1 MALSDY
7 IAWIENRGLGM
18 VADKNLKEVHATD
31 NDRIYPNPNLKE
43 TVGSGW
49 DNVKTTYA
57 VLINVANATDVRNVM
72 LRHRPPY
79 TNQDVIDAVAAY
91 NL

>member
-18 VADKNLKEVHATD
+18 VTDKCDIAMGYTAQLF
-31 NDRIYPNPNLKE
+31 PNPNLKE
-43 TVGSGW
+43 VVNGT
-49 DNVKTTYA
+49 VKTTYA
-57 VLINVANATDVRNVM
+57 VLINVANETDVRNVM

>member
-7 IAWIENRGLGM
+7 IACIENRGLGM
-18 VADKNLKEVHATD
+18 VTDKNLATLWID
-31 NDRIYPNPNLKE
+31 NPTHPNPNLKE
-43 TVGSGW
+43 SVGSGFGG
-49 DNVKTTYA
+49 VKTTYA
-57 VLINVANATDVRNVM
+57 VLINVANETDVRNVM

>member
-18 VADKNLKEVHATD
+18 VTEKNNLVIHSTDNDHIFPNSNLKESV
-31 NDRIYPNPNLKE
+31 NG
-43 TVGSGW
+43 VM
-49 DNVKTTYA
+49 KTTYA
-57 VLINVANATDVRNVM
+57 VLIDVANANDVRNVM